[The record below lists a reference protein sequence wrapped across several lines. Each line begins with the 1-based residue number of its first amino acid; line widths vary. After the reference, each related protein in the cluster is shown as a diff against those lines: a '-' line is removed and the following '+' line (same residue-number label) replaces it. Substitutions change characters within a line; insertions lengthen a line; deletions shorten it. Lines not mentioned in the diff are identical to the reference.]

1 MIENE
6 SEKKVAKLESE
17 MKVSKLELEIESE
30 KKVAKLES
38 ESEKKVAKLESESEK
53 KVAKLE
59 SEMKVSKL
67 ELESESEKKVAK
79 LESEI
84 KVSKLESD
92 LKVVTLEGKLDLLEE
107 KRAGLEAQLLASS
120 GVLTSRGVL
129 EQSLHRIH
137 SELCHGEK
145 KKFNATETCKQLEQL
160 SRSTKGI

>member
-1 MIENE
+1 MIEN
-6 SEKKVAKLESE
+6 
-17 MKVSKLELEIESE
+17 
-30 KKVAKLES
+30 

-67 ELESESEKKVAK
+67 EIESEMKVSK
-79 LESEI
+79 LEIESEM

-92 LKVVTLEGKLDLLEE
+92 LKVVTLEGKLVLLEE
-107 KRAGLEAQLLASS
+107 KRASLEAQLLASS
-120 GVLTSRGVL
+120 GVLTSRGVF
-129 EQSLHRIH
+129 EHSLHRIH
-137 SELCHGEK
+137 SELCRREK